1 MTSSTNAGLSD
12 GFGRRARIAPARLRS
27 TRTSVSSRLSWLRIV
42 VCMRLKVL
50 SMREQGVSRPFSKVQ
65 CENARAEQDTS
76 AKIAFSG
83 RRQWSRHFAWFLHHP
98 SRGPAKRSLHPETR
112 PEIRAKEFPAQNTVS
127 RSLHFLKLRT
137 PRRHCPGQDQDGNR
151 GRLDRAGPSRLLGLV
166 RSSCSKYLTPV
177 WWLSFSSSRMSSRS
191 SRSSRS

>member
-1 MTSSTNAGLSD
+1 MESQQGS
-12 GFGRRARIAPARLRS
+12 LR
-27 TRTSVSSRLSWLRIV
+27 TK
-42 VCMRLKVL
+42 LK
-50 SMREQGVSRPFSKVQ
+50 KQ
-65 CENARAEQDTS
+65 CSFRGEFFPDFFPHQVHLP
-76 AKIAFSG
+76 KP
-83 RRQWSRHFAWFLHHP
+83 FAWFLHHL

-127 RSLHFLKLRT
+127 RWLHFLKLRT

-177 WWLSFSSSRMSSRS
+177 W
-191 SRSSRS
+191 